1 MSRPEP
7 TGENRIV
14 EPEEIFFSTTDA
26 KGVIEKANS
35 VFVDISRYS
44 WDDLIG
50 APHNIIRHPMMPGAA
65 FLAMWTTIKTGEPF
79 CAYVHNLAADGA
91 TYTVLATVVPLG
103 EGYLSV
109 RVTPQVPEMLQATE
123 TVYQAGRDAEW
134 IAGEQGCG
142 APERARRG
150 LDAVKTA
157 LEQAGYPDYGTFM
170 RKALVQEVSV
180 RRRQH
185 RACRGMVDETTL
197 GQLSS
202 QVNRARQL
210 VETWLET
217 FDGLSDLSSKAGRTA
232 RTLSKAMNESQ
243 RTADVITD
251 SREATEASL
260 RPLVT
265 VLTLWSRM
273 DAEIAPLV
281 NGVVADLDAMAT
293 SADLTSF
300 RLAVAHIQVESTRS
314 FVSELWAEVDGWQRA
329 LPAIDDLSRA
339 VEEAMSE
346 ANRRLDEVRD
356 LADRAASRTQ
366 ELADLMAMPTALL
379 TSWQQMASQRELS
392 AGVADL
398 VPRVEEQ
405 IGASQAM
412 AAELTDVVA
421 GLHKLADAS
430 NEELD
435 VSVLAEIRR
444 LGAEVAAGR

>member
-26 KGVIEKANS
+26 KGIIEKANS

-109 RVTPQVPEMLQATE
+109 RVTPQVPEMLQAAE

-170 RKALVQEVSV
+170 RKALV
-180 RRRQH
+180 RR
-185 RACRGMVDETTL
+185 CRYVGGSTVPAVAWLTRRLWD
-197 GQLSS
+197 SC
-202 QVNRARQL
+202 RARS
-210 VETWLET
+210 T
-217 FDGLSDLSSKAGRTA
+217 GL
-232 RTLSKAMNESQ
+232 
-243 RTADVITD
+243 D
-251 SREATEASL
+251 S
-260 RPLVT
+260 
-265 VLTLWSRM
+265 WSR
-273 DAEIAPLV
+273 P
-281 NGVVADLDAMAT
+281 GW
-293 SADLTSF
+293 
-300 RLAVAHIQVESTRS
+300 RPST
-314 FVSELWAEVDGWQRA
+314 G
-329 LPAIDDLSRA
+329 
-339 VEEAMSE
+339 
-346 ANRRLDEVRD
+346 
-356 LADRAASRTQ
+356 
-366 ELADLMAMPTALL
+366 
-379 TSWQQMASQRELS
+379 
-392 AGVADL
+392 
-398 VPRVEEQ
+398 
-405 IGASQAM
+405 
-412 AAELTDVVA
+412 
-421 GLHKLADAS
+421 
-430 NEELD
+430 
-435 VSVLAEIRR
+435 
-444 LGAEVAAGR
+444 